1 MGRKV
6 LFNYPHPNPLSH
18 AGTFRLSGERRK
30 TLGLLLLALLFFASA
45 CASPVIKE
53 GSFLFPD
60 TPESVEQWSAGNDP

>member
-1 MGRKV
+1 MSRKV
-6 LFNYPHPNPLSH
+6 LFNYPNPLSH
-18 AGTFRLSGERRK
+18 AGTFRPSRERGK